1 MSTILSILLEKRNFD
16 LYLHENIRID
26 KENIKAAS
34 NVKMLGVHTDNKLKV
49 YLLTKLIKIFTNL
62 LQDCLL
68 PNLV

>member
-34 NVKMLGVHTDNKLKV
+34 NVKMFGVHTDNKLKSIS
-49 YLLTKLIKIFTNL
+49 LNQIDKDLH
-62 LQDCLL
+62 
-68 PNLV
+68 